1 MKSAI
6 VLLGY
11 GSPDSRGNIMEYLRD
26 VYGGKEPPEKAVDET
41 MKKYSVFD
49 YVSPSTAILENLR
62 RLFQSHMPD
71 SDVFLAY
78 KHWKPSMQEIA
89 SGIIEKGYDEV
100 FLMPLFP
107 IRNMSIMKSYN
118 EPFMKNLEGTDHIR
132 VRTLNGMESISELKS
147 YWAASISEIYSRG
160 SDIVIFTAHSL
171 PHRVQDEREYYM
183 NFVTLAAEIAEM
195 AGIENW
201 TYAFQS
207 RGFYGTHWLEPSI
220 QKRVQELNT
229 KQFSRVDIVPIGFFY
244 DHLEVLYDMDM
255 LTGNKIK
262 EMGIEYRRVPLPNDS
277 MESINILKK
286 AVEMLNDS
294 K

>member
-1 MKSAI
+1 M
-6 VLLGY
+6 LLGY
-11 GSPDSRGNIMEYLRD
+11 GSPDSKGNIMEYLRD
-26 VYGGKEPPEKAVDET
+26 VYGGKEPPEKAINET

-62 RLFQSHMPD
+62 RLFQSYMQD
-71 SDVFLAY
+71 YDVFLAY
-78 KHWKPSMQEIA
+78 KHWKPSMQEIE
-89 SGIIEKGYDEV
+89 SEIIEKGYEEL

-107 IRNMSIMKSYN
+107 IRNRSIMKSYN
-118 EPFMKNLEGTDHIR
+118 EPFMKNLEGIDHVR
-132 VRTLNGMESISELKS
+132 VRALNGMDNISELKS
-147 YWAASISEIYSRG
+147 YWAESISRIYSKG

-183 NFVTLAAEIAEM
+183 KFVTMAAEIAEN

-220 QKRVQELNT
+220 QKRVQEFNRE
-229 KQFSRVDIVPIGFFY
+229 QFSRVDIVPIGFFY
-244 DHLEVLYDMDM
+244 DHLEVLYDMDT
-255 LTGNKIK
+255 LIGNKIK

>member
-1 MKSAI
+1 LKSAI

-11 GSPDSRGNIMEYLRD
+11 GSPDSKGNIMEYLRD
-26 VYGGKEPPEKAVDET
+26 VYGGKEPPEKAIDET
-41 MKKYSVFD
+41 LKKYSVFD

-62 RLFQSHMPD
+62 RLFQSYMQD
-71 SDVFLAY
+71 YDVFLAY

-89 SGIIEKGYDEV
+89 TEIIKNRYDEL

-107 IRNMSIMKSYN
+107 IRNRSIMKSYN
-118 EPFMKNLEGTDHIR
+118 EPFMKNLEGTDH
-132 VRTLNGMESISELKS
+132 VRAKALNGMDNISELKS
-147 YWAASISEIYSRG
+147 YWAESISKLYSKG

-171 PHRVQDEREYYM
+171 PFRVQDEREYYM
-183 NFVTLAAEIAEM
+183 NFVTMSAEIAEN

-244 DHLEVLYDMDM
+244 DHLEVLYDMDT
-255 LTGNKIK
+255 LIGNKIK

-286 AVEMLNDS
+286 AVEVLNGS